1 MLPNMIEP
9 FASTDLLN
17 VIRHCP
23 NLFIRIMVLFRMYGD
38 AWKMWT
44 LVTIDGARV
53 RSQTIEGHAPEVD
66 VGDGVG
72 SEKVIAFFHSI
83 AFCTL

>member
-1 MLPNMIEP
+1 
-9 FASTDLLN
+9 
-17 VIRHCP
+17 
-23 NLFIRIMVLFRMYGD
+23 MYGD

-72 SEKVIAFFHSI
+72 SEKVIAFFSFDHI
-83 AFCTL
+83 LYTLTQDLDGLEDKMPDIDICVNTLRA